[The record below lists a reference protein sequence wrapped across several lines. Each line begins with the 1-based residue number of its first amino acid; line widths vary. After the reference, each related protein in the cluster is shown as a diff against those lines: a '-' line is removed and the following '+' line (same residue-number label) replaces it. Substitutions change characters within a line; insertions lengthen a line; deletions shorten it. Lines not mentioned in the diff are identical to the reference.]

1 MNKNIL
7 FLPIQVLPLL
17 TLAFVPQQSADFCS
31 FYTEAR
37 TFILSAAAVVS
48 VIGIMIV
55 GIRRLLATIF
65 PDWNIQMGDA
75 AGKLFIGLALIGFA
89 PTIADMLAG
98 WFGLSLLGC

>member
-1 MNKNIL
+1 MNKKPLYLIL
-7 FLPIQVLPLL
+7 VLSLL
-17 TLAFVPQQSADFCS
+17 TVAATPYQSADFCS

-37 TFILSAAAVVS
+37 TFILSAAGVVT

-55 GIRRLLATIF
+55 GGRRLLAMIF
-65 PDWNIQMGDA
+65 PDWNMQMGDA

-89 PTIADMLAG
+89 PTIADMLSG